1 MDRLKQQIDFI
12 LEIDKLKG
20 ILRQSLVLYGT
31 RRENDTEHSW
41 HMATSAFILR
51 EYYKKEVNM
60 EKVIKMI
67 LIHDVVEILAGDTP
81 AYGDYSPEEKH
92 RKEVKSAN
100 KTFGILPEGQKE
112 EYIALWNEFED
123 METDESKFANACDR
137 FQGFIQNVTSDAHT
151 WRKFSPKKSRILSRM
166 RPIIEYMPEVYNGY
180 IKDYLQRYIDLG
192 VVEDD
197 LPIKAVAT
205 DMDGTFLTSDKRITE
220 ENRESAIKTME
231 KGVEFIVASGRSYVS
246 LKELV
251 KNIKGINYFICLNGA
266 EIYKNDKV
274 LYEASID
281 PEISF
286 DILKKCQEI
295 DLDFSATGNNKVY
308 YSKLDLEYESIIKK
322 EDSGINFIFDK
333 EKQNI
338 EKDYYQKLV
347 FYNSPEKFK
356 ILREYVEE
364 KYSDKVNVFESG
376 ARIMDIVSKE
386 ANKGNGL
393 KIVAND
399 MGIGL
404 DEIVA
409 LGDNENDLSMLKEVI
424 YSVAMENLR
433 KISESRTIK
442 KLRKLGTSLVGQWLR
457 ICLPMQGTWV

>member
-424 YSVAMENLR
+424 YSVAMENAKDIVKDQVR
-433 KISESRTIK
+433 YVARSNEESGVAK
-442 KLRKLGTSLVGQWLR
+442 FLNLFLKLD
-457 ICLPMQGTWV
+457 